1 MQAALD
7 AERARADALE
17 RALDEARSQ
26 ARGGARAAAEAPRAQ
41 AAQADADGDTALVP
55 RAALELLKLKVR
67 EEGARVEG
75 VERVGAARRR
85 RPFLP
90 LPQDAAMDATL
101 EGITIADA
109 RVEDS
114 PLIYVNRA
122 FARIT
127 GYSVAETIGK
137 NCRFL
142 QGPGTDQAT
151 VARLR
156 AAVRAGRPAAV
167 QLVRKKGGAGTRRV

>member
-1 MQAALD
+1 
-7 AERARADALE
+7 
-17 RALDEARSQ
+17 
-26 ARGGARAAAEAPRAQ
+26 
-41 AAQADADGDTALVP
+41 LVP

-167 QLVRKKGGAGTRRV
+167 QLVREKGGAGTQRVLSAGGRAGPKKKRNLDPEPALSTATRLHPR

>member
-1 MQAALD
+1 
-7 AERARADALE
+7 
-17 RALDEARSQ
+17 
-26 ARGGARAAAEAPRAQ
+26 
-41 AAQADADGDTALVP
+41 
-55 RAALELLKLKVR
+55 
-67 EEGARVEG
+67 
-75 VERVGAARRR
+75 
-85 RPFLP
+85 
-90 LPQDAAMDATL
+90 MDATL

-167 QLVRKKGGAGTRRV
+167 QLVREKGGAGTQRVLSAGGRAGPKKTRNLDPEPALSTATRLHPR